1 MTPVL
6 LELAVIVTVC
16 VLSLLGPGLIPVRLT
31 VCVPASSKIV
41 RLVKAVIVGG
51 SLAGLTVSRNEL
63 LEIKD
68 PSLAEM
74 VIVLVPNAFVV
85 GVKVTVR
92 FVPAPPNAMF
102 ATVTRFVLEEV
113 AEKISESAG
122 VSRSLTVKK
131 LVATPSSFVVTSGMF
146 EIVGG
151 LLTVNTL
158 LNPFVKPDA
167 LAVNCLFVP
176 PTSISAFA

>member
-1 MTPVL
+1 MQ
-6 LELAVIVTVC
+6 ELTEISRSPRITGWRTTAR
-16 VLSLLGPGLIPVRLT
+16 SL
-31 VCVPASSKIV
+31 
-41 RLVKAVIVGG
+41 
-51 SLAGLTVSRNEL
+51 
-63 LEIKD
+63 
-68 PSLAEM
+68 
-74 VIVLVPNAFVV
+74 
-85 GVKVTVR
+85 
-92 FVPAPPNAMF
+92 F

-176 PTSISAFA
+176 PTSISRFV